1 MLWRSSLPQ
10 QFSAVDHLS
19 GQVVMHPDASW
30 PPGSRNYGPSRG
42 RQTGAFLQLFEENI
56 CPYPLFSIHALK
68 RLSSLSTGA
77 DLLRRKLFNPSVP
90 TAVKSSHGEAIA
102 ILSGPLIPQ
111 APPAPSINNRLSSGR
126 HAIGMTTPFRQ
137 RSLPLQ
143 LQETDSHAD
152 LSATRKP
159 VLLQR

>member
-1 MLWRSSLPQ
+1 MHAVVFLFTPSNV
-10 QFSAVDHLS
+10 SAADHLS

-90 TAVKSSHGEAIA
+90 TAVKSSHGEGHSDPKRPSDSTSSPSAIHK
-102 ILSGPLIPQ
+102 Q
-111 APPAPSINNRLSSGR
+111 PSVFWKACNRHDHSFSTAFFTASIAR
-126 HAIGMTTPFRQ
+126 
-137 RSLPLQ
+137 
-143 LQETDSHAD
+143 D
-152 LSATRKP
+152 
-159 VLLQR
+159 